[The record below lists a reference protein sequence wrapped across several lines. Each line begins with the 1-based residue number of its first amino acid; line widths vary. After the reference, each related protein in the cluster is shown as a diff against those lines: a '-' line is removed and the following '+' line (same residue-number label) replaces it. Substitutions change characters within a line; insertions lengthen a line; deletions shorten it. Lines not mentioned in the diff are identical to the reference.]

1 MSYERVRK
9 LAAVTLALMA
19 FAIWASM
26 TPAMAT
32 VPTGPGTPSLFT
44 NKVDQPIGVAADQN
58 RILVTHPYCLGVP
71 FSSGTA
77 AVKIESLDSTGTP
90 AATPYATIPEP
101 YDSAALQGLVTF
113 NVGINGMSDETSANC
128 AEVDI
133 VISTFAAF
141 GTGTVYAAFGG
152 HIYKIAGS
160 PAVVTQVADIT
171 SIDGTNAHTDL
182 AFDLPGLFDHNLI
195 VTGTNDA
202 TLASEIWM
210 LDSSFNKTLLASI
223 PSSSS
228 GCTGGNAFNGCI
240 EGADFIPSAG
250 LSGLYG
256 GSIVAELVISEQLA
270 VVAPTTFAVTLL
282 NNQVGTPGAPY
293 TGESVRAIPATL
305 CTAAPGGVDTGITY
319 FNVNFDPFTET
330 SGNPVVA
337 DCAST
342 PAGASIFGY
351 PTSNF
356 AGLSGQLI
364 QNNEANGVGDSG
376 YVITTGTANATTAN
390 GVVFDPSCYENEGM
404 SFVTCVP
411 NVCKDTTL
419 TWGYWKTH
427 TGSGAPK
434 QDPAYLK
441 LSTTCPAVGGVG
453 AIALDGDC
461 DNASD
466 SFKPTVITCAKKADC
481 GAQSADAL
489 FAGGNGGG
497 VNCSGKCVTLFAAQ
511 LLAAELSVVGN
522 PALGGA
528 IYTNPANP
536 SDPFNGQT
544 LGAILTALQTAFDV
558 YVDGGAIS
566 CGGQTGSFTA
576 CQNTLDAINNSSE
589 STHVLNC
596 GAPSV
601 AAVPGPGGPA
611 PGPVSGKKH
620 KHKHNG

>member
-9 LAAVTLALMA
+9 FAGVVVALMA
-19 FAIWASM
+19 FAIWASV
-26 TPAMAT
+26 TPAIASP
-32 VPTGPGTPSLFT
+32 PTGPGTPSVFT
-44 NKVDQPIGVAADQN
+44 NKIAQPIGIAADQN
-58 RILVTHPYCLGVP
+58 RILVTHPYCFGVP

-77 AVKIESLDSTGTP
+77 AVKIETLDSTGTP

-113 NVGINGMSDETSANC
+113 TVGLNGMSDETSANC

-133 VISTFAAF
+133 VISTFSAF
-141 GTGTVYAAFGG
+141 GTGAVYAAFGG
-152 HIYKIAGS
+152 HIYKIVGS

-182 AFDLPGLFDHNLI
+182 AFDLPGLFNHNLI

-202 TLASEIWM
+202 TLASEVWM

-240 EGADFIPSAG
+240 EGADFIPAAG

-256 GSIVAELVISEQLA
+256 GSAVAELVISQQLA
-270 VVAPTTFAVTLL
+270 VIAPTTFAVTLL
-282 NNQVGTPGAPY
+282 NNLNGTAPY
-293 TGESVRAIPATL
+293 TGESVRAVPSTL
-305 CTAAPGGVDTGITY
+305 CTAAPGGVDTGLT
-319 FNVNFDPFTET
+319 FFDVNFGVFSEAT
-330 SGNPVVA
+330 GNPINA
-337 DCAST
+337 DCASI
-342 PAGASIFGY
+342 GAAQTIYGY
-351 PTSNF
+351 PSSNF
-356 AGLSGQLI
+356 AGLAGQLM
-364 QNNEANGVGDSG
+364 QNPEANGVGDSG
-376 YVITTGTANATTAN
+376 YLISTGAANATNAI
-390 GVVFDPSCYENEGM
+390 GAVFDPSCYETEGM
-404 SFVTCVP
+404 TFVTCVP

-434 QDPAYLK
+434 QDPTYLK

-453 AIALDGDC
+453 AISLDGDC
-461 DNASD
+461 DNGSD
-466 SFKPTVITCAKKADC
+466 LFAPTVITCAKKATC

-489 FAGGNGGG
+489 FAGGNGGK

-511 LLAAELSVVGN
+511 LLAAELNVVGN

-536 SDPFNGQT
+536 SDPFNGMT

-589 STHVLNC
+589 STHTLNC
-596 GAPSV
+596 GSPSV
-601 AAVPGPGGPA
+601 AGVPGPGGPA
-611 PGPVSGKKH
+611 PGPVGGNKH

>member
-9 LAAVTLALMA
+9 SAAVTLALMA

-32 VPTGPGTPSLFT
+32 VPTGPATPSLFT
-44 NKVDQPIGVAADQN
+44 TKVDQPIGVAADQN
-58 RILVTHPYCLGVP
+58 RILVTHPYCFGVP

-77 AVKIESLDSTGTP
+77 AIKIETLDSTGTP

-133 VISTFAAF
+133 VISTNAAF
-141 GTGTVYAAFGG
+141 GTGAVYAAFGG
-152 HIYKIAGS
+152 HIYKIVGS
-160 PAVVTQVADIT
+160 PAVVTQVANIT
-171 SIDGTNAHTDL
+171 SINGTNAHTDL
-182 AFDLPGLFDHNLI
+182 AFDTVGDFNHNLI
-195 VTGTNDA
+195 VTGTND
-202 TLASEIWM
+202 TDLSSEIWM
-210 LDSSFNKTLLASI
+210 LDSSFTQTKLASI
-223 PSSSS
+223 PSSAS
-228 GCTGGNAFNGCI
+228 GCTGGEAFNGCI
-240 EGADFIPSAG
+240 EGADFIPAAG

-256 GSIVAELVISEQLA
+256 GSVVAEMVLNSKLA

-282 NNQVGTPGAPY
+282 NDLIGAAPY
-293 TGESVRAIPATL
+293 TGESVRAIPPTL
-305 CTAAPGGVDTGITY
+305 CTAAPGGVDTGIAF
-319 FNVNFDPFTET
+319 FNINFDPFAET
-330 SGNPVVA
+330 SVNPVIA

-342 PAGASIFGY
+342 PPGASILGY
-351 PTSNF
+351 PASNF
-356 AGLSGQLI
+356 AGLNGQLI

-376 YVITTGTANATTAN
+376 YVITTGTADATNAN
-390 GVVFDPSCYENEGM
+390 GVIFDPSCYENEGM

-453 AIALDGDC
+453 AVALDGDC
-461 DNASD
+461 DNSSD
-466 SFKPTVITCAKKADC
+466 SFKPTVITCAKKANC

-489 FAGGNGGG
+489 FEGGSVGK
-497 VNCSGKCVTLFAAQ
+497 VNCSGNCVTLFAAQ
-511 LLAAELSVVGN
+511 LLAAEMSVVGN

-528 IYTNPANP
+528 IYMNP
-536 SDPFNGQT
+536 SDPAFNGQT
-544 LGAILTALQTAFDV
+544 LGAILTALQNAFDV

-566 CGGQTGSFTA
+566 CGGQTGKFTN
-576 CQNTLDAINNSSE
+576 CQNTLNSINSSSE
-589 STHVLNC
+589 TTHVLNC
-596 GAPSV
+596 GSPSV
-601 AAVPGPGGPA
+601 AGVPGPGG

-620 KHKHNG
+620 KNKHKG